1 MNSRINNNKFIAH
14 SDIKNV
20 KSSIRGFALV
30 ELLVTIGIFAFMT
43 ALLMAKYGTF
53 NQSVLMTNLA
63 YDVALTIRTAQTFG
77 LSIKAQNASFQNV
90 YGVRFS
96 TVGAGDENKNIILFA
111 SSNNNVY
118 DENLGEKV
126 SSFTMKRGAIVNNMC
141 VGDGPNSCTNTGPTW
156 LDISF
161 KRPDPDAIICVTD
174 SDPTCASPQKY
185 AEITLR
191 GTDGSTRKISVRKI
205 GQVSVAE

>member
-1 MNSRINNNKFIAH
+1 MNSRIKNNKFISH
-14 SDIKNV
+14 PDIKNV

-77 LSIKAQNASFQNV
+77 LSIKAQNNSFQNV

-96 TVGAGDENKNIILFA
+96 IAPDESNQIILFA
-111 SSNNNVY
+111 SPNDHIY
-118 DENLGEKV
+118 EGDTEKV
-126 SSFTMKRGAIVNNMC
+126 SSFTLKRGAIVSGLC
-141 VGDGPNSCTNTGPTW
+141 VGDGPTSCTITSPIW

-161 KRPDPDAIICVTD
+161 KRPDPDAIICWADTD
-174 SDPTCASPQKY
+174 SICATRYKY
-185 AEITLR
+185 AEITLKA
-191 GTDGSTRKISVRKI
+191 TDGSTRVVSVRKT
-205 GQVSVAE
+205 GQVSVLE